1 MFDAL
6 QNPARGRAILD
17 GGGSVTAF
25 AASTGN
31 RWVLTHAALAY
42 CGVAGSVTVALYDID
57 GTNSNVIW
65 QGNISATVG
74 SFAINL
80 GLVGNQASATATRL
94 MLYMGAVAGTLT
106 GLFAGYYTGS

>member
-1 MFDAL
+1 MFDPL
-6 QNPARGRAILD
+6 QSPARGRVYLD
-17 GGGSVTAF
+17 GGGSATAF
-25 AASTGN
+25 AATTGN

-42 CGVAGSVTVALYDID
+42 SQMVPSATVALYEID

-65 QGNISATVG
+65 QGNVSATVG

-94 MLYMGAVAGTLT
+94 MVYAAAVAGTIT